1 MDWPTSRTAFQSRF
15 DTLNRQYDPAMIT
28 GLDTAIGAYLTQYA
42 TDKTSDL
49 STQGQAITTK
59 VNAIKDLKNQY
70 SQLNDDIINLFKNE
84 ATNHNLSAILTENGD
99 LQNKIQQ
106 LRKIQSTIKVDVETA
121 VARDELLRSQN
132 KDINSHQLF
141 LFDRPIRRGMVPYL
155 WAISVLLIGMGIL
168 FLRSVS
174 PTFPAFSIADLYNF
188 IMTQYLTTNV
198 LLILLASCLLT
209 ILFLSLKIGG
219 VLG

>member
-28 GLDTAIGAYLTQYA
+28 GLDTAIGTYLTQYA
-42 TDKTSDL
+42 TDKSSNL

-59 VNAIKDLKNQY
+59 VNAVKELKNQY
-70 SQLNDDIINLFKNE
+70 SALNDDIIKLFKNE
-84 ATNHNLSAILTENGD
+84 ATNHNLSAILTENGE

-106 LRKIQSTIKVDVETA
+106 LRKVQSNIKVDVETA

-141 LFDRPIRRGMVPYL
+141 LFDRPIRRGMIPYL
-155 WAISVLLIGMGIL
+155 WAISVLLIGLGIL
-168 FLRSVS
+168 LLRSVS
-174 PTFPAFSIADLYNF
+174 PNGPAVSVFDIYNL
-188 IMTQYLTTNV
+188 IMTQYLTSNV
-198 LLILLASCLLT
+198 LLLILAACLIT

-219 VLG
+219 VFG